1 MKKQNFD
8 YLNIAMS
15 ALFSHLSDEELVKQF
30 NDKAEVDNSKEA
42 YEIIRR
48 NLKVIYKHDKL
59 IML

>member
-1 MKKQNFD
+1 MDFTTM
-8 YLNIAMS
+8 AMS